1 MKRQALGGMPWF
13 APALGL
19 VLLCLLSACQA
30 VQSRLGPVGDDNIAG
45 EAARSASRLM
55 RAGGGFN
62 PDHVL
67 IVTSFA
73 DVDRLGQSSRF
84 GRMMGQH
91 TAAAITEQGFNV
103 VEILLSDTIYV
114 DAAQGE
120 FLLTRDV
127 ARLASNHEADAVVV
141 GTYAVA
147 HDRVYVT
154 TKLVRASDAVVLA
167 ADNFE
172 LSLGPNL
179 RGLLYY

>member
-1 MKRQALGGMPWF
+1 MITELQRRSRMIPLLM
-13 APALGL
+13 GL
-19 VLLCLLSACQA
+19 VLLAGCQA
-30 VQSRLGPVGDDNIAG
+30 VQSRLGPIGDDNIAR
-45 EAARSASRLM
+45 EAARSAARLM
-55 RAGGGFN
+55 RTAGRLDD
-62 PDHVL
+62 DHVL

-84 GRMMGQH
+84 GRMLGQH
-91 TAAAITEQGFNV
+91 TAAAITEDGFNV

-114 DAAQGE
+114 DATQGE

-127 ARLASNHEADAVVV
+127 ARLASNHDADAVVV
-141 GTYAVA
+141 GTYAVG

-154 TKLVRASDAVVLA
+154 SKLIRARDAIVLA

>member
-1 MKRQALGGMPWF
+1 MSLGMLGRIVLALILLFGLPGG
-13 APALGL
+13 
-19 VLLCLLSACQA
+19 CQA
-30 VQSRLGPVGDDNIAG
+30 VKSRLGPVGDDNITR
-45 EAARSASRLM
+45 EAARSAARLM
-55 RAGGGFN
+55 RSGGGFD
-62 PDHVL
+62 PEHVL

-84 GRMMGQH
+84 GRMLGQH

-127 ARLASNHEADAVVV
+127 ARIADSHEADAVVV
-141 GTYAVA
+141 GTYAVG

-154 TKLVRASDAVVLA
+154 SKLVRAADAMVLA